1 MNARSSSIF
10 KVCAPAITVIIPLI
24 GATGFIPPG
33 FPLLLRQIVLC
44 GWGVGAILAA
54 ERLLFSGTL
63 GESVRVIGFV
73 PARTPAVVVAFLV
86 SVPMWLFLPIFAR
99 FNGVAVTLRT
109 DWLAL
114 LAGVVL
120 VNGIAEEVIHR
131 GFVFGHL
138 RRGRSF
144 ASAATVSAM
153 LFAAQHLYLVLTIG
167 WAPGLASVLLAA
179 FLAFPMAYLFER
191 GGRSIGGPAILHTSS
206 NAPVLI
212 FAFPG
217 SFVATALVPHMG
229 VILIALYLVFAF
241 RRFLTDQPRREGST
255 GEESSPL

>member
-1 MNARSSSIF
+1 MNARSISIF

-24 GATGFIPPG
+24 AATWFIPPG
-33 FPLLLRQIVLC
+33 FPQLLRQIVLC

-63 GESVRVIGFV
+63 GESVRAIGFAS
-73 PARTPAVVVAFLV
+73 ARTPAVMVAFLV
-86 SVPMWLFLPIFAR
+86 SVPMWLFLPILAR
-99 FNGVAVTLRT
+99 FNGLAVALRP
-109 DWLAL
+109 DWFAV

-120 VNGIAEEVIHR
+120 VNGITEEVIHR

-144 ASAATVSAM
+144 AGAATVSAM
-153 LFAAQHLYLVLTIG
+153 LFAGQHLYLVLTIG
-167 WAPGLASVLLAA
+167 WAAGLASVLLAA
-179 FLAFPMAYLFER
+179 LLAFPMAYLFER

-217 SFVATALVPHMG
+217 SFIARALVPYMG
-229 VILIALYLVFAF
+229 VILIAL
-241 RRFLTDQPRREGST
+241 
-255 GEESSPL
+255 